1 MTDLRTKLRLAPEHL
16 RWTCRPED
24 LTFATTADLAGLD
37 PDTVGQERAVRA
49 LDFGLSLAKPE
60 FHIVVVGPSGT
71 GRREN
76 TTTMVRA
83 AAKKAPTPPDW
94 CYVFNFQNPDQPRAL
109 SLPAGQGHAFVQS
122 IAALIAEIR
131 QAIRKVLS
139 SEHFEL
145 RKRQVLEQLE
155 AKANQLL
162 QQLDQAARTK
172 GFLVQRGPAGIAT
185 APLGPAGQPMEPAEF
200 EKLTD
205 EEKARLEQASREV
218 QEEIGEVVRSMRAI
232 EREARESVTNL
243 ERSAA
248 LAAIREPI
256 ERLQQKYA
264 DLTPVVDH
272 LTAIQEDVIEHLD
285 AFREE
290 EGAQPQPQLPIL
302 VPAPPQRRSL
312 ADRYAVNL
320 VVDNSGLAGAP
331 VIYEPNPTY
340 YNLVGKIEYRGEL
353 GTYATDHRMIK
364 AGALLRAN
372 GGYFL
377 VQAKDILVH
386 PGAYEALKRALRGR
400 ELRIENLME
409 QYGLIPTATLRPEP
423 IPLSVKVVVIATPD
437 IYMILHRFD
446 EDFRATFRVKAEFDT
461 VMPRTPDTIRRF
473 ATLLGG
479 TCAETGMCHCD
490 SGAVAKI
497 LEYAARLADAQ
508 DRLSTRFGEVRSLLV
523 EAIAWAQRGGDPLV
537 TADHV
542 RKALDE
548 KIHRSSLIEEK
559 IQEMFDRGQ
568 LFVDTDGA
576 LPGQING
583 LSVLMLGDYA
593 FGRPSR
599 ITARTFVGARGVVNI
614 EREINQSGPS
624 HSKGVMILG
633 GYLGGKY
640 ARHRALSLSATVTF
654 EQTYSEVDGDSAS
667 STELYALLS
676 ALSEIPIDQGIAVT
690 GSVNQR
696 GEVQPIGG
704 VNEKIEGFYAVC
716 KAKGLTGRQGV
727 MIPQSNAQNLM
738 LREDV
743 VEAVREGRF
752 HVWGVR
758 TVDEGIEI
766 LMGAAAGA
774 LQPDGSYPEGSV
786 HAKVL
791 ARLEDFAERL
801 RPPLPTRTDRPER
814 ETENGVNDKP
824 GAAAADAGGDDET
837 G

>member
-1 MTDLRTKLRLAPEHL
+1 MTDLRTTLRIAPEQL
-16 RWTCRPED
+16 RWTCRPD
-24 LTFATTADLAGLD
+24 DLAFVTTQDLNAVD
-37 PDTVGQERAVRA
+37 VDTVGQERAVRA
-49 LDFGLSLAKPE
+49 LDFGLSIQQPE
-60 FHIVVVGPSGT
+60 FHIVVVGQSGT
-71 GRREN
+71 GRREH
-76 TTTMVRA
+76 TMAMVRA
-83 AAKKAPTPPDW
+83 VARKSPTPPDW
-94 CYVFNFQNPDQPRAL
+94 CYVFNFHNPDQPRAL
-109 SLPAGQGHAFVQS
+109 SLPPGEGHAFVQAVAS
-122 IAALIAEIR
+122 LMSEIR
-131 QAIRKVLS
+131 QSIRKVLS

-155 AKANQLL
+155 SKANQLL

-172 GFLVQRGPAGIAT
+172 GFLVQRGPSGIAT
-185 APLGPAGQPMEPAEF
+185 APLGPSGQPMEPQEF

-205 EEKARLEQASREV
+205 EEKSRLEQASREI

-232 EREARESVTNL
+232 EREARESVVNL

-272 LTAIQEDVIEHLD
+272 LTAVQEDVIEHLD

-290 EGAQPQPQLPIL
+290 ESAQQPQLPI
-302 VPAPPQRRSL
+302 PIPGMTARRSP
-312 ADRYAVNL
+312 AERYAVNL
-320 VVDNSGLAGAP
+320 VVDNSGMTGAP
-331 VIYEPNPTY
+331 VIFEPNPTY
-340 YNLVGKIEYRGEL
+340 YNLIGKIEYRGEL
-353 GTYATDHRMIK
+353 GTYSTDFRMIK

-372 GGYFL
+372 AGYFL
-377 VQAKDILVH
+377 VHAKDVLTQ
-386 PGAYEALKRALRGR
+386 PGSYDALKRALRGR

-409 QYGLIPTATLRPEP
+409 QYGLIPTATLRPEA
-423 IPLSVKVVVIATPD
+423 IPLSVKVILIATPD
-437 IYMILHRFD
+437 IYAILHRFD
-446 EDFRATFRVKAEFDT
+446 DDFRATFRVKAEFDT
-461 VMPRTPDTIRRF
+461 VTPRTPETIRKF
-473 ATLLGG
+473 ALMLGG
-479 TCAETGMCHCD
+479 TCAETGICHCD
-490 SGAVAKI
+490 SSAVAKI

-508 DRLSTRFGEVRSLLV
+508 DRLSTRFTEIRSLLV
-523 EAIAWAQRGGDPLV
+523 EAIAWAQREGEPLV
-537 TADHV
+537 TARHV
-542 RKALDE
+542 QKALEE

-568 LFVDTDGA
+568 LLVETDGGTA
-576 LPGQING
+576 GQING

-593 FGRPSR
+593 FGRPCR

-624 HSKGVMILG
+624 HSKGVLILS

-640 ARHRALSLSATVTF
+640 ALHRALSLSATLTF

-676 ALSEIPIDQGIAVT
+676 ALSEVPIDQGIAVT

-727 MIPQSNAQNLM
+727 LIPHSNAQNLM

-743 VEAVREGRF
+743 VAAVRDGRF
-752 HVWGVR
+752 HVWAVR
-758 TVDEGIEI
+758 TIDEGLEI
-766 LMGAAAGA
+766 LTGTAAGV
-774 LQPDGSYPEGSV
+774 LQADGKYPEASI

-791 ARLEDFAERL
+791 VRLEDFAKRL
-801 RPPLPTRTDRPER
+801 RPPLPTCTDRPER
-814 ETENGVNDKP
+814 ANNN
-824 GAAAADAGGDDET
+824 
-837 G
+837 